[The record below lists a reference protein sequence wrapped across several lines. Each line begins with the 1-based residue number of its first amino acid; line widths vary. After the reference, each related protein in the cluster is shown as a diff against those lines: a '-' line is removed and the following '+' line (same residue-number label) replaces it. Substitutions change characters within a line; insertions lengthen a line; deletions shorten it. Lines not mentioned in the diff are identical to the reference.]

1 MILAPILNKIH
12 GFDITI
18 LISRFFL
25 YFAGRTV
32 KMVWN
37 STQTP
42 PTFSSFGGKRCSKT
56 RREWCTIEAKRY
68 HTYFP
73 YEVQIYLVFWI
84 TKRKINFSVA
94 KISYR
99 PGQPNWEYTMRKL
112 QDFSGTRILRE
123 INFGH
128 FEAPKTAILTI
139 WAAVNFEFLGTIDI
153 SKCEIFLKIK
163 IDSL

>member
-73 YEVQIYLVFWI
+73 YEVQIYLVSLDN
-84 TKRKINFSVA
+84 KKKISKA

-99 PGQPNWEYTMRKL
+99 PGQPNWEYTLWKL
-112 QDFSGTRILRE
+112 QDFFVTQIFRE
-123 INFGH
+123 NNFGH

-139 WAAVNFEFLGTIDI
+139 WAALN
-153 SKCEIFLKIK
+153 S
-163 IDSL
+163 